1 VPLPSPFPSVSA
13 HSGGAWLAV
22 ADRGDG
28 GGAVRRP
35 RVSVAQRGAAD
46 GVPVRG
52 SKGVLLRLRRCG

>member
-1 VPLPSPFPSVSA
+1 
-13 HSGGAWLAV
+13 V
-22 ADRGDG
+22 ADWGDG